1 MLDIPICSALQEFEG
16 ALVCVKAQPVT
27 LTAGLGD
34 LLVRIADIFEIKLPA
49 VVGLV
54 SQVLGFAGNRKNL
67 SSRSPYFLNDTFVNV
82 TP

>member
-1 MLDIPICSALQEFEG
+1 M
-16 ALVCVKAQPVT
+16 
-27 LTAGLGD
+27 
-34 LLVRIADIFEIKLPA
+34 VRIADIFEIKLPA

-54 SQVLGFAGNRKNL
+54 SQVLGFAGNRKNF

>member
-1 MLDIPICSALQEFEG
+1 M
-16 ALVCVKAQPVT
+16 
-27 LTAGLGD
+27 
-34 LLVRIADIFEIKLPA
+34 RIADIFEIKLPA

-82 TP
+82 TPQLGATWRSPKSAVEKQNREGMLR